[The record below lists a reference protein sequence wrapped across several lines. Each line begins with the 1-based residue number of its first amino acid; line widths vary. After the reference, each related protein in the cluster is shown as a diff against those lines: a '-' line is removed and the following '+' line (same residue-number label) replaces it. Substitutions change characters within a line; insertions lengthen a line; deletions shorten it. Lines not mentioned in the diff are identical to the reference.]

1 MITLRDCIDLCGL
14 DENEVA
20 AISEH
25 EHVPE
30 IAATALA
37 SYLLHQPHGS
47 EAIRS
52 MIIDDIH
59 KALDDGRVK
68 HAAELFGAL
77 STLPAR
83 PSGRARR
90 IGCGL
95 NRARYLIHSG
105 APRSDK
111 AWRHAET
118 PIRSHNIE

>member
-1 MITLRDCIDLCGL
+1 MITLQDCIDLCGL
-14 DENEVA
+14 DEDEVA

-37 SYLLHQPHGS
+37 SYLLHKPHGS
-47 EAIRS
+47 EVIRS

-77 STLPAR
+77 QHFLQEHPE
-83 PSGRARR
+83 GRV
-90 IGCGL
+90 GL
-95 NRARYLIHSG
+95 A
-105 APRSDK
+105 AD
-111 AWRHAET
+111 
-118 PIRSHNIE
+118 

>member
-1 MITLRDCIDLCGL
+1 MRVSLSNGDATANILVKSTWSIAMITLQDCIDLCGL
-14 DENEVA
+14 DEDEVA

-77 STLPAR
+77 QHFLRGHPE
-83 PSGRARR
+83 GRV
-90 IGCGL
+90 GL
-95 NRARYLIHSG
+95 
-105 APRSDK
+105 
-111 AWRHAET
+111 AED
-118 PIRSHNIE
+118 

>member
-1 MITLRDCIDLCGL
+1 MITLQDCIDLCGL
-14 DENEVA
+14 DEDEVA

-47 EAIRS
+47 EAIRG

-68 HAAELFGAL
+68 HAGELFGAL
-77 STLPAR
+77 QHFLRDHPE
-83 PSGRARR
+83 GRV
-90 IGCGL
+90 GL
-95 NRARYLIHSG
+95 A
-105 APRSDK
+105 AD
-111 AWRHAET
+111 
-118 PIRSHNIE
+118 

>member
-1 MITLRDCIDLCGL
+1 MITLQDCIDLCGL
-14 DENEVA
+14 DEDEVA

-37 SYLLHQPHGS
+37 NYLLHQPHGS

-59 KALDDGRVK
+59 KALDDGRVE

-77 STLPAR
+77 QHFLRDHPD
-83 PSGRARR
+83 GRV
-90 IGCGL
+90 GL
-95 NRARYLIHSG
+95 A
-105 APRSDK
+105 AD
-111 AWRHAET
+111 
-118 PIRSHNIE
+118 

>member
-1 MITLRDCIDLCGL
+1 MITLQDCIGLCGL
-14 DENEVA
+14 DEDEVA

-77 STLPAR
+77 QQFLRDHPE
-83 PSGRARR
+83 GRT
-90 IGCGL
+90 GL
-95 NRARYLIHSG
+95 AG
-105 APRSDK
+105 A
-111 AWRHAET
+111 
-118 PIRSHNIE
+118 